1 MSAAFSIA
9 QIYNIYFTFVRHRRA
24 EILVYFCVKFTT
36 CHGSYLA
43 VALLRP
49 PDSYRPPDP
58 VWNLCTGPPVS
69 PDPVGGPLLSRPAQK
84 FSCPARTPS
93 FAGDLICLGPITLAG
108 PWAPQPY
115 WCLWSARRP
124 INRPEPLDPFA

>member
-1 MSAAFSIA
+1 MIGAKWANYDSIAARCSFYSHFVLGKSSKCEKERYCYELKHTYLLSDAMPEKKDCRGVAMSAAFSIA

-49 PDSYRPPDP
+49 PDSSYILHYIYRPPDP
-58 VWNLCTGPPVS
+58 VWNL
-69 PDPVGGPLLSRPAQK
+69 
-84 FSCPARTPS
+84 
-93 FAGDLICLGPITLAG
+93 LAH
-108 PWAPQPY
+108 
-115 WCLWSARRP
+115 R
-124 INRPEPLDPFA
+124 